1 MGFKWETRSDSKRE
15 SMVEEEPERKTQN
28 QEDGS
33 KVISSKI
40 ILKGKRPF
48 KLVDRL
54 LKSSQI
60 QIKLTWWFW
69 QYFHFC
75 SEKNF
80 SHYQNLNYQMYL
92 NMKRRETK
100 KGSVLFLLLPA
111 TAMLTLIAVISWPHI
126 WHHLGIQFPK
136 SINKTC
142 IRTRTSKDNWWS
154 YNSHCKHEPPLSV
167 FFHWHHNIR
176 ARRKLRDYLVPP
188 LYYTSVTTR
197 AQGGNRRDL
206 PSIPQHVSCRAR
218 FSTQTPTPCVV
229 FYTHWVSVNAL
240 KPTWKQVIPE
250 DNHVGCIMD

>member
-1 MGFKWETRSDSKRE
+1 
-15 SMVEEEPERKTQN
+15 MVEEEPERKTQN

-75 SEKNF
+75 SEKKF

-142 IRTRTSKDNWWS
+142 IRTRTSKDN
-154 YNSHCKHEPPLSV
+154 
-167 FFHWHHNIR
+167 
-176 ARRKLRDYLVPP
+176 
-188 LYYTSVTTR
+188 
-197 AQGGNRRDL
+197 
-206 PSIPQHVSCRAR
+206 
-218 FSTQTPTPCVV
+218 
-229 FYTHWVSVNAL
+229 
-240 KPTWKQVIPE
+240 
-250 DNHVGCIMD
+250 